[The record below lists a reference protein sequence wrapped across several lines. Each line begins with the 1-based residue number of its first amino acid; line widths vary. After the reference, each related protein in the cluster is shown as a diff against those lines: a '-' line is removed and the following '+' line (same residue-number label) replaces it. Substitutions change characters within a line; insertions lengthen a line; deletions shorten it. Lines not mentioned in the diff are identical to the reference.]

1 MAFLLPK
8 ILNVNLV
15 YIAWRKVCK
24 RCKKDVM
31 GCRASPLGVFRV
43 KPDVWPKNSGTPC
56 RKRMPLTVFQRGTT
70 VSVGATLRMP
80 YLE

>member
-8 ILNVNLV
+8 IQNVNLV
-15 YIAWRKVCK
+15 YIAWGKVCK

-31 GCRASPLGVFRV
+31 GCRASPWCFQGEARRMA
-43 KPDVWPKNSGTPC
+43 KNSGTPC

-70 VSVGATLRMP
+70 FSVGATLRMP